1 MKYVSLHHHSTFS
14 YMDGYGMPDAHHA
27 RAAELGMTALA
38 LTEHGNVSSHVKH
51 EQAGAKYGVKPIYGC
66 ELYTAPTGEKTRSK
80 WHLTALAETQE
91 GYQNLNQLVT
101 RAWAEGFYQWP
112 TVSGPMLSEHAA
124 GLILTS
130 GCADSLLA
138 CTLMG
143 GKSNGPQRDTI
154 TSWDMDNAEKVIRK
168 FQDMMGKD
176 NYFLEVQQFP
186 GLARTRA
193 LNPAFAELSVRT
205 GATLVATSDCHYPLP
220 TDNEMQKILHAAGRG
235 TGTVAAAE
243 AGWEYGILLTPPT
256 SDNEIWKNLVG
267 TGLTRDQAVDAI
279 MATAEIAERCN
290 VVLPKNEL
298 LRFPLPQGY
307 DTPKD
312 LIWAELRKGWTYRWE
327 RNPHM
332 RANKKM
338 YVDKLNYEMSVVEQK
353 EGYLDYFLMVSNAV
367 IFAKDSGIAV
377 GPARGSAAASLILYL
392 LRVTEVDPC
401 QFPTMVFERFIDVAR
416 TDMPDIDLDFADDR
430 RDEVRQHLVQIYGH
444 DRVANIGNFVR
455 YRGKNSIVDVARVYT
470 IPKYAADKV
479 KDLIIERSG
488 GDSRINDS
496 LEDTFETFDVARE
509 VLEQYPDLARAIQL
523 EGNMRGMSV
532 HAAGIVISNN
542 PITDT
547 CAMYERT
554 VAGESKAVLA
564 YDKKDAE
571 YLGMLKM
578 DFLGLAEM
586 SMINIALAYIGM
598 TLDELYQVPLTDA
611 ETLEGFRETDVVGIF
626 QFKGRATRLICQ
638 DVVPDH
644 FMHLA
649 DINALARPGPL
660 FSGMTAQ
667 YIEVK
672 HGRAEPDHLHPIV
685 WKYTEQTYGQIIYQ
699 EQVLG
704 IIREIGGFPVA
715 KIGDIRKIISQ
726 KLGEASFNTMKE
738 TFVDGAKRLHNID
751 EGLAD
756 RIWKFMVTSATYSF
770 NVAHCI
776 SYSMLAF
783 WSMHLKRK
791 YPMAF
796 YAAALRKTAKENWPK
811 LLRDARKKGINVLP
825 PDILNSEYSWSPDP
839 DQSEPAI
846 RAGFV
851 QIPGVGDITARNIIK
866 ARDADPMGFQTWEDL
881 IKVPRIGPKT
891 MERIREFCYSDDPF
905 NLDLVGKTL
914 AIYRDS
920 LARGEDDW
928 AGLPVPTHT
937 SDTVPRDGV
946 NVYVTWIGI
955 VNKKEFKDLIEDER
969 ARSGDTVEEIL
980 QRVQDPELRKSC
992 TLKCYDD
999 GDEDV
1004 YLRFNRWNYPDY
1016 QEAIESITCDRD
1028 IVLIKGVKKGGFGVS
1043 LQVRD
1048 MIIINP
1054 DGDADDVI
1062 EGEVEY
1068 VEYDG

>member
-1 MKYVSLHHHSTFS
+1 MRYVSLHHHSTFS
-14 YMDGYGMPDAHHA
+14 YMDGYGMPEDHVK

-38 LTEHGNVSSHVKH
+38 LTEHGNVSSHVKLEKAAQEH
-51 EQAGAKYGVKPIYGC
+51 GVKPIYGC
-66 ELYTAPTGEKTRSK
+66 ELYTAPERTRSK

-91 GYQNLNQLVT
+91 GYQNLNRLVT

-112 TVSGPMLSEHAA
+112 TVYGHMLSDHAP

-130 GCADSLLA
+130 GCADSLLS
-138 CTLMG
+138 CTLLG
-143 GKSNGPQRDTI
+143 GKSNGEKRETI
-154 TSWDMDNAEKVIRK
+154 SSWDMDEAEKIIRK
-168 FQDMMGKD
+168 FQEVMGKD
-176 NYFLEVQQFP
+176 NYYLEVQQFP
-186 GLARTRA
+186 GLARTRT
-193 LNPAFAELSVRT
+193 LNPAFGELSERT
-205 GATLVATSDCHYPLP
+205 GAPLVATSDCHYPVP
-220 TDNEMQKILHAAGRG
+220 EDNEMQKILHAAGRG

-243 AGWEYGILLTPPT
+243 AGWEYDILLTPPT
-256 SDNEIWKNLVG
+256 SDNEIWSNLRG
-267 TGLTRDQAVDAI
+267 TGLTRDQAIEAI
-279 MATAEIAERCN
+279 VNTEIIAMRCD
-290 VVLPKNEL
+290 VKLPRNQL
-298 LRFPLPQGY
+298 LKFPLPVGY
-307 DTPKD
+307 STPKD
-312 LIWAELRKGWTYRWE
+312 LIWDKLREGWKFRWM

-332 RANKKM
+332 RKNKKA
-338 YVDKLNYEMSVVEQK
+338 YAEKLNYEMSVVEQK
-353 EGYLDYFLMVSNAV
+353 EGYLDYFLMVSEAV
-367 IFAKDSGIAV
+367 VFAKDNGIAV

-392 LRVTEVDPC
+392 LRVTEVDPM

-430 RDEVRQHLVQIYGH
+430 RDEVRQHLVRIYGH

-470 IPKYAADKV
+470 IPKFAADKV

-496 LEDTFETFDVARE
+496 LQDTFDTFDVAKE
-509 VLEQYPDLARAIQL
+509 VLERYPALARAVQL

-547 CAMYERT
+547 CAMYTRE
-554 VAGESKAVLA
+554 VAGEEKSVLA

-578 DFLGLAEM
+578 DFLGLSEM
-586 SMINIALAYIGM
+586 GMINIALDMIGM
-598 TLDELYQVPLTDA
+598 SLDELYQVPLDEP
-611 ETLEGFRETDVVGIF
+611 ETLRGFQETDVVGIF

-667 YIEVK
+667 YVEVK

-726 KLGEASFNTMKE
+726 KLGEASFNAMKE

-783 WSMHLKRK
+783 WSMYLKRHH
-791 YPMAF
+791 PMAF
-796 YAAALRKTAKENWPK
+796 YSASLRKTAKENWPK
-811 LLRDARKKGINVLP
+811 LLRDARKKGIAVLP
-825 PDILNSEYSWSPDP
+825 PDITESKYSWRPAIGVDN
-839 DQSEPAI
+839 AI

-851 QIPGVGDITARNIIK
+851 QIDGIGDITAKRITE
-866 ARDADPMGFQTWEDL
+866 ARSADPMGYTDWDDL
-881 IKVPRIGPKT
+881 QKIKGIGPKT
-891 MERIREFCYSDDPF
+891 AAKIRAFCNNPDPF

-914 AIYRDS
+914 QVYRDN
-920 LARGEDDW
+920 LVDNQGEW

-937 SDTVPRDGV
+937 SDTIPRDAEYLRV
-946 NVYVTWIGI
+946 VWIGI
-955 VNKKEFKDLIEDER
+955 VGKKEYKDLIEDER
-969 ARSGDTVEEIL
+969 ARSGDSVEEIL
-980 QRVQDPELRKSC
+980 SRVDDPDLRKSC

-1004 YLRFNRWNYPDY
+1004 YIRVNRWNFPKFK
-1016 QEAIESITCDRD
+1016 EVIEGIDLDKD
-1028 IVLIKGVKKGGFGVS
+1028 IIIASGIKRGGFGVS
-1043 LQVRD
+1043 MQLRD
-1048 MIIINP
+1048 IVVINP
-1054 DGDADDVI
+1054 DED
-1062 EGEVEY
+1062 EQSE
-1068 VEYDG
+1068 

>member
-1 MKYVSLHHHSTFS
+1 MHYVSLHHHSTFS
-14 YMDGYGMPDAHHA
+14 YMDGYGMPEDHHK
-27 RAAELGMTALA
+27 RAAELGMQALA

-51 EQAGAKYGVKPIYGC
+51 EQAGNKYGVKPIYGC
-66 ELYTAPTGEKTRSK
+66 ELYTAPGRHLSK

-101 RAWAEGFYQWP
+101 RSWAEGFYRWP
-112 TVSGPMLSEHAA
+112 TVSGEMLVDHHQ

-130 GCADSLLA
+130 GCADSLLS

-143 GKSNGPQRDTI
+143 GKSNGPKRDEI
-154 TSWDMDNAEKVIRK
+154 TSWDMDNAERVIRK
-168 FQDMMGKD
+168 FQDLMGKE
-176 NYFLEVQQFP
+176 NYYLEVQQFP
-186 GLARTRA
+186 GLARTRS
-193 LNPAFAELSVRT
+193 LNPAFAELSSRT
-205 GATLVATSDCHYPLP
+205 GAPLVATSDCHYPLP

-256 SDNEIWKNLVG
+256 SDRAIYDNLRG
-267 TGLTRDQAVDAI
+267 TGLDKQQAYSAI
-279 MATAEIAERCN
+279 MNTELIAVRCD
-290 VVLPKNEL
+290 VKLPKNQL
-298 LRFPLPQGY
+298 LRFPLPHGY
-307 DTPKD
+307 STIKD
-312 LIWAELRKGWTYRWE
+312 YLWDKLREGWKYRWE

-332 RANKKM
+332 RAHKRM

-353 EGYLDYFLMVSNAV
+353 DGYLDYFAMVSDAV
-367 IFAKDSGIAV
+367 VFAKNAGIAV
-377 GPARGSAAASLILYL
+377 GPARGSAAASLALYL

-430 RDEVRQHLVQIYGH
+430 RDEVRQYLVRLYGH

-470 IPKYAADKV
+470 IPKYVADQV

-496 LEDTFETFDVARE
+496 LEDTFSTFDVARKH
-509 VLEQYPDLARAIQL
+509 LERWPDLRRAVQL

-554 VAGESKAVLA
+554 VAGEQKTVLA

-586 SMINIALAYIGM
+586 GMINIALDMIGM
-598 TLDELYQVPLTDA
+598 TLDELYQIPLDEP
-611 ETLEGFRETDVVGIF
+611 ETLQGFQETDVVGIF

-667 YIEVK
+667 YVEIK
-672 HGRAEPDHLHPIV
+672 HGRAKPDKLHPLV
-685 WKYTEQTYGQIIYQ
+685 WKYTKHTYGQIIYQ
-699 EQVLG
+699 EQVLN

-726 KLGEASFNTMKE
+726 KLGEASFNAMKE
-738 TFVDGAKRLHNID
+738 TFVDGAKRLHDID
-751 EGLAD
+751 ERLAD

-783 WSMHLKRK
+783 WSMYLKRHH
-791 YPMAF
+791 PMAF
-796 YAAALRKTAKENWPK
+796 YSASLRKTKKDNWPK
-811 LLRDARKKGINVLP
+811 LLRDARKKGIEVLP
-825 PDILNSEYSWSPDP
+825 PSITESEYSWRPALGVDN
-839 DQSEPAI
+839 AI

-851 QIPGVGDITARNIIK
+851 QIHGIGDITAKKILDGR
-866 ARDADPMGFQTWEDL
+866 AADPMAFQEWDDL
-881 IKVPRIGPKT
+881 IQVHGIGPKSI
-891 MERIREFCYSDDPF
+891 EKIRKFTESEDPF
-905 NLDLVGKTL
+905 NLDLVGRVL
-914 AIYRDS
+914 AEYRDA
-920 LARGEDDW
+920 LAAQMDDW
-928 AGLPVPTHT
+928 AGLPIPTHVG
-937 SDTVPRDGV
+937 DTIPRDAMNLSV
-946 NVYVTWIGI
+946 VWVGI
-955 VNKKEFKDLIEDER
+955 VQKIEYKDLIEDER
-969 ARSGDTVEEIL
+969 ARSGDSVEDIL
-980 QRVQDPELRKSC
+980 ARVKDPELRKSC

-1004 YLRFNRWNYPDY
+1004 YIRINRWRFPEFR
-1016 QEAIESITCDRD
+1016 EAIESIDTDKD
-1028 IVLIKGVKKGGFGVS
+1028 IIIACGYKKGGFGVS
-1043 LQVRD
+1043 LQLD
-1048 MIIINP
+1048 ELFIINP
-1054 DGDADDVI
+1054 D
-1062 EGEVEY
+1062 EEEVE
-1068 VEYDG
+1068 EAEDE

>member
-27 RAAELGMTALA
+27 RAAELGMSALA

-66 ELYTAPTGEKTRSK
+66 ELYTASERTRSK
-80 WHLTALAETQE
+80 WHLTCIAETQE
-91 GYQNLNQLVT
+91 GYQNLNQLVSK
-101 RAWAEGFYQWP
+101 AWAEGFYQWP
-112 TVSGPMLSEHAA
+112 TVFGYMLNEHRQ

-130 GCADSLLA
+130 GCADSLLS

-143 GKSNGPQRDTI
+143 GKSNGPKRETI
-154 TSWDMDNAEKVIRK
+154 TSQDLDNAEKVIRK
-168 FQDMMGKD
+168 FQEVMGKD

-186 GLARTRA
+186 GLARTCT
-193 LNPAFAELSVRT
+193 LNPAFAELSMRT
-205 GATLVATSDCHYPLP
+205 GAPLVATSDCHYPLP

-243 AGWEYGILLTPPT
+243 AGWEYDILLTPPT
-256 SDNEIWKNLVG
+256 SDKAIYENLRG
-267 TGLTRDQAVDAI
+267 TGLTRLQALEAI
-279 MATAEIAERCN
+279 DNTALIASRCN
-290 VVLPKNEL
+290 VLLPKNEL
-298 LRFPLPQGY
+298 LRFPLPQGF

-312 LIWAELRKGWTYRWE
+312 LIWQKLREGWTYRWA

-338 YVDKLNYEMSVVEQK
+338 YVEKLNYEMSVVEQK
-353 EGYLDYFLMVSNAV
+353 DGYLDYFLMVSDAV

-430 RDEVRQHLVQIYGH
+430 RDEVRQHLVRIYGN

-470 IPKYAADKV
+470 IPKYAADQV

-496 LEDTFETFDVARE
+496 LADTFATFDVARKI
-509 VLEQYPDLARAIQL
+509 LDQFPDLSRAIQL

-532 HAAGIVISNN
+532 HAAGLVISNR

-547 CAMYERT
+547 CAMYTRT
-554 VAGESKAVLA
+554 VAGESKSVLA

-586 SMINIALAYIGM
+586 SAIDIALRMVGM
-598 TLDELYQVPLTDA
+598 TLDELYQVPLDDA
-611 ETLEGFRETDVVGIF
+611 ETIQGFRETDVVGIF

-667 YIEVK
+667 YVEVK
-672 HGRAEPDHLHPIV
+672 HGRAEPDHLHPLV
-685 WKYTEQTYGQIIYQ
+685 WKYTQHTYGQIIYQ
-699 EQVLG
+699 EQVLN

-726 KLGEASFNTMKE
+726 KLGEASFNAMKE

-751 EGLAD
+751 ADLAD

-783 WSMHLKRK
+783 WSMYLKRK
-791 YPMAF
+791 HPLAF
-796 YAAALRKTAKENWPK
+796 YSASLRKTSKENWPK
-811 LLRDARKKGINVLP
+811 LLRDARKKNIEILP
-825 PDILNSEYSWSPDP
+825 PSMTESDYSWSPDP
-839 DQSEPAI
+839 SGHAV

-851 QIPGVGDITARNIIK
+851 QVDGVGDITAKKIID
-866 ARDADPMGFQTWEDL
+866 ARAADPLGYTEWSDL
-881 IKVPRIGPKT
+881 MKISGIGPKK
-891 MERIREFCYSDDPF
+891 MERIREFCESDDPF

-914 AIYRDS
+914 GIYREA
-920 LARGEDDW
+920 LEAGEGDW
-928 AGLPVPTHT
+928 AGLPVPSHT
-937 SDTVPRDGV
+937 SDEIPRDAINLPV
-946 NVYVTWIGI
+946 IWIGI
-955 VNKKEFKDLIEDER
+955 VAKKEYKDLIEDER

-980 QRVQDPELRKSC
+980 ARVKDPDLRKSC

-1004 YLRFNRWNYPDY
+1004 YLRINRWAFPDFK
-1016 QEAIESITCDRD
+1016 EAIETVNCDKD
-1028 IVLIKGVKKGGFGVS
+1028 IIIVRGFKKGGFGVS
-1043 LQVRD
+1043 LHIKD
-1048 MIIINP
+1048 MIVINP
-1054 DGDADDVI
+1054 DEDEDD
-1062 EGEVEY
+1062 
-1068 VEYDG
+1068 

>member
-1 MKYVSLHHHSTFS
+1 MRYVSLHHHSTFS
-14 YMDGYGMPDAHHA
+14 YMDGYGMPEDHVK

-38 LTEHGNVSSHVKH
+38 LTEHGNVSSHVKL
-51 EQAGAKYGVKPIYGC
+51 EKAAQEYDIKPIYGC
-66 ELYTAPTGEKTRSK
+66 ELYTAPERTRSK

-91 GYQNLNQLVT
+91 GYQNLNKLVT

-112 TVSGPMLSEHAA
+112 TVYGHMLNDHAP

-130 GCADSLLA
+130 GCADSLLS
-138 CTLMG
+138 CTLLG
-143 GKSNGPQRDTI
+143 GKSNGEKRETI
-154 TSWDMDNAEKVIRK
+154 SSWDMDEAEKIIRR
-168 FQDMMGKD
+168 FQEVMGKD
-176 NYFLEVQQFP
+176 NYYLEVQQFP
-186 GLARTRA
+186 GLARTRT
-193 LNPAFAELSVRT
+193 LNPAFGELSART
-205 GATLVATSDCHYPLP
+205 GAPLVATSDCHYPLP
-220 TDNEMQKILHAAGRG
+220 EDNEMQKILHAAGRG

-243 AGWEYGILLTPPT
+243 AGWEYDILLTPPT
-256 SDNEIWKNLVG
+256 SDNEIWRNLRG
-267 TGLTRDQAVDAI
+267 TGLSRDQAIEAI
-279 MATAEIAERCN
+279 VNTEVIAMRCD
-290 VVLPKNEL
+290 VKLPRNQL
-298 LRFPLPQGY
+298 LKFPLPVGY
-307 DTPKD
+307 STPKD
-312 LIWAELRKGWTYRWE
+312 LIWDKLREGWKYRWA

-332 RANKKM
+332 RAHKKA
-338 YVDKLNYEMSVVEQK
+338 YVEKLNYEMSVVEQK
-353 EGYLDYFLMVSNAV
+353 EGYLDYFLMVSGAV
-367 IFAKDSGIAV
+367 VFAKESGIAV

-392 LRVTEVDPC
+392 LRVTEVDPM

-430 RDEVRQHLVQIYGH
+430 RDEVRQHLVRIYGH

-470 IPKYAADKV
+470 IPKFAADKV

-496 LEDTFETFDVARE
+496 LQDTFDTFDVAKE
-509 VLEQYPDLARAIQL
+509 VLERYPDLARAVQL

-547 CAMYERT
+547 CAMYTRE
-554 VAGESKAVLA
+554 VAGEEKSVLA

-586 SMINIALAYIGM
+586 GMINIALEMIGM
-598 TLDELYQVPLTDA
+598 SLDELYQVPLDEP
-611 ETLEGFRETDVVGIF
+611 ETLRGFQETDVVGIF

-667 YIEVK
+667 YVEVK

-726 KLGEASFNTMKE
+726 KLGEASFNAMKE
-738 TFVDGAKRLHNID
+738 TFIEGAKRLHDID
-751 EGLAD
+751 EDLAD

-783 WSMHLKRK
+783 WSMYLKRHH
-791 YPMAF
+791 PMAF
-796 YAAALRKTAKENWPK
+796 YSASLRKTAKENWPK
-811 LLRDARKKGINVLP
+811 LLRDARKKGISVTP
-825 PDILNSEYSWSPDP
+825 PDILTSGYTWAPEIGGGSV
-839 DQSEPAI
+839 Q
-846 RAGFV
+846 AGFV
-851 QIPGVGDITARNIIK
+851 QIPGIGDITAKRIID
-866 ARDADPMGFQTWEDL
+866 ARTADPMGFTDWDDL
-881 IKVPRIGPKT
+881 QKIKGIGLKT
-891 MERIREFCYSDDPF
+891 SEKIRKFCADDDPF

-914 AIYRDS
+914 GIYREA
-920 LARGEDDW
+920 LASGEGDW
-928 AGLPVPTHT
+928 AGLPVPTHV
-937 SDTVPRDGV
+937 SDSIPRDAEYLQV
-946 NVYVTWIGI
+946 VWVGI
-955 VNKKEFKDLIEDER
+955 VAKKEYKDLIEDER
-969 ARSGDTVEEIL
+969 ARSGDSVEEIL
-980 QRVQDPELRKSC
+980 SRVDDPDLRKSC

-1004 YLRFNRWNYPDY
+1004 YIRINRWNFPKFK
-1016 QEAIESITCDRD
+1016 EIIEGIDLDKDVIIASG
-1028 IVLIKGVKKGGFGVS
+1028 IKRGGFGVS
-1043 LQVRD
+1043 MQLRD
-1048 MIIINP
+1048 IVVINP
-1054 DGDADDVI
+1054 DEDGQDD
-1062 EGEVEY
+1062 G
-1068 VEYDG
+1068 

>member
-1 MKYVSLHHHSTFS
+1 MRYVSLHHHSTFS
-14 YMDGYGMPDAHHA
+14 YMDGYGMPADHHA
-27 RAAELGMTALA
+27 RAAELGMSALA

-51 EQAGAKYGVKPIYGC
+51 EQAGAKFGVKPIYGC
-66 ELYTAPTGEKTRSK
+66 ELYTASERTRSK
-80 WHLTALAETQE
+80 WHLTCLAETQT
-91 GYQNLNQLVT
+91 GYQHLNQLVS

-112 TVSGPMLSEHAA
+112 TVSGQMLSEHAD
-124 GLILTS
+124 GLIVLS
-130 GCADSLLA
+130 GCADSLLS

-143 GKSNGPQRDTI
+143 GKSNGPKRDTI
-154 TSWDMDNAEKVIRK
+154 TPWDMDNAEKVIRK
-168 FQDMMGKD
+168 FQAIMGKD

-186 GLARTRA
+186 GLARTRS
-193 LNPAFAELSVRT
+193 LNPALAELSART
-205 GATLVATSDCHYPLP
+205 GAPLVATSDCHYPLP

-256 SDNEIWKNLVG
+256 SDNEIWSNLVG
-267 TGLTRDQAVDAI
+267 TGLTRQQAIDAI
-279 MATAEIAERCN
+279 VNTEIIGQRCN
-290 VVLPKNEL
+290 VTLPKNEL
-298 LRFPLPQGY
+298 LRFPLPNGFP
-307 DTPKD
+307 TIKD
-312 LIWAELRKGWTYRWE
+312 YIWHKLREGWRYRWT
-327 RNPHM
+327 RNAHM
-332 RANKKM
+332 RANKQM
-338 YVDKLNYEMSVVEQK
+338 YIDKLNYEMGVVETK
-353 EGYLDYFLMVSNAV
+353 DGYLDYFAMVSDAV
-367 IFAKDSGIAV
+367 IYAKDNHIAV
-377 GPARGSAAASLILYL
+377 GPARGSAAASLMLYL

-430 RDEVRQHLVQIYGH
+430 RDEVRQYLVRVYGNG
-444 DRVANIGNFVR
+444 RVANIGNFVR

-470 IPKYAADKV
+470 IPKFAADQV

-496 LEDTFETFDVARE
+496 LEDTFNTFEVARK
-509 VLEQYPDLARAIQL
+509 VLEQYPDMARAIQL

-532 HAAGIVISNN
+532 HAAGLVISNR

-547 CAMYERT
+547 CAMYTRI
-554 VAGESKAVLA
+554 VAGEEKAVLA

-586 SMINIALAYIGM
+586 SAIDIALRMVGM
-598 TLDELYQVPLTDA
+598 DLDELYQVPLDDA
-611 ETLEGFRETDVVGIF
+611 ETIQGFRETDVVGIF

-667 YIEVK
+667 YVEVK
-672 HGRAEPDHLHPIV
+672 HGRAEPDHLHPLV
-685 WKYTEQTYGQIIYQ
+685 WKYTQHTYGQIIYQ
-699 EQVLG
+699 EQVLN

-726 KLGEASFNTMKE
+726 KLGEASFNAMKE
-738 TFVDGAKRLHNID
+738 TFVDGAKRLHDISED
-751 EGLAD
+751 LAD

-783 WSMHLKRK
+783 WSMYLKRK
-791 YPMAF
+791 HPLAF
-796 YAAALRKTAKENWPK
+796 YAASLRKTSKENWPK
-811 LLRDARKKGINVLP
+811 LLRDARKKGISVLP
-825 PDILNSEYSWSPDP
+825 PDLMNSEYSWTPDVTG
-839 DQSEPAI
+839 ENAI

-851 QIPGVGDITARNIIK
+851 QVPGIGDITAKKILD
-866 ARDADPMGFQTWEDL
+866 ARTADPMGFSSWEDL
-881 IKVPRIGPKT
+881 IKIPGIGPKK
-891 MERIREFCYSDDPF
+891 MAMIRDFCYSDDPF

-914 AIYRDS
+914 AVYREALEEGD
-920 LARGEDDW
+920 GDW
-928 AGLPVPTHT
+928 AGLPVPSHT
-937 SDTVPRDGV
+937 SDEIPRDAV
-946 NVYVTWIGI
+946 NLPVIWIGI
-955 VNKKEFKDLIEDER
+955 VAKKEYKDLIEDER

-980 QRVQDPELRKSC
+980 ARVKDPDLRKSC

-1004 YLRFNRWNYPDY
+1004 YIRINRWAFPEFR
-1016 QEAIESITCDRD
+1016 EAIEEIDCDKD
-1028 IVLIKGVKKGGFGVS
+1028 VVIVRGYKKGGFGVS
-1043 LQVRD
+1043 LHIKD
-1048 MIIINP
+1048 MVLINP
-1054 DGDADDVI
+1054 DEDEPEEEFVDAEI
-1062 EGEVEY
+1062 IPAG
-1068 VEYDG
+1068 